1 MEESEILKITVKNA
15 IEHGGRANSGAVFS
29 KVAGSDKSILK
40 DLKSAK
46 ALIEKVVS
54 EVNSKTP
61 EDVANMAED
70 LGIELNEKPKEQK
83 LELKALPNVDRQVIL
98 RLPPEPSGYMH
109 LGHAFSF
116 MINYLYKEKYNGK
129 LWLRFEDTNPKL
141 LDRVKEFVKAFE
153 DGIAW
158 LGIKWD
164 EEKFISSDIE
174 TMYSYA
180 EKLIKESK
188 AYMCL
193 CSAEEIKDKR
203 LSGEECVHR
212 QNAQV
217 ENLKLWNSAK
227 NGEIGEGGAVLRL
240 KLDMKNKNSSL
251 RDPNIFRIIKSEK
264 SRYSLWPLYHFANVI
279 EDQMCGVTHILR
291 SNEFN
296 TDEQEKIRTALGLR
310 NPTVLQYGRYNLK
323 GTTLSKRLIRQFIK
337 DGLLEDWNDI
347 RCPTVSAI
355 RRRGIQ
361 PEAIRDF
368 VITVGYSGSQHEYSW
383 DLLFTLNRR
392 IIDEKAKRFFFVSR
406 PAKLY
411 VSNGGK
417 RDAKLQFH
425 PLKNSGFRLIKTNG
439 NFLIDEKD
447 FSDLKVG
454 DKVRLKDLYTI
465 QINELKDG
473 IANAEMISESMLGGE
488 KIVQWVTDENL
499 KTEVSIVGQM
509 LNEDGTFNKDSL
521 KVVNGLAERAVGLLN
536 EGDIIQFERFGFCR
550 LDNKEKNSFI
560 YISR

>member
-1 MEESEILKITVKNA
+1 MEETEILKIAVKNA

-29 KVAGSDKSILK
+29 KVAGGDKSMLK
-40 DLKSAK
+40 DIKATKS
-46 ALIEKVVS
+46 LIEKVVS
-54 EVNSKTP
+54 EVNSHTP
-61 EDVANMAED
+61 EDVADMAED
-70 LGIELNEKPKEQK
+70 LGVELTERPKEQK
-83 LELKALPNVDRQVIL
+83 LELKELPNVKGKIVL

-141 LDRVKEFVKAFE
+141 LDRVTEFVDSFE

-164 EEKFISSDIE
+164 EKKFISSDIE

-180 EKLIKESK
+180 ETLIKESK

-193 CSAEEIKDKR
+193 CTAEDIKEKR
-203 LSGEECVHR
+203 LAGEECAHR
-212 QNAQV
+212 QNSQT
-217 ENLKLWNSAK
+217 ENLKLWDLAK
-227 NGEIGEGGAVLRL
+227 AGGIEEGDAVLRL

-264 SRYSLWPLYHFANVI
+264 SPHYLWPLYHFANVI

-296 TDEQEKIRTALGLR
+296 TAEQEKIRVALGLAI
-310 NPTVLQYGRYNLK
+310 PTILQYGRYNFK
-323 GTTLSKRLIRQFIK
+323 GTTLSKRLIRQLIK
-337 DGLLEDWNDI
+337 EGLIKDWNDI
-347 RCPTVSAI
+347 RLPTISAM

-361 PEAIRDF
+361 PEAIRSF
-368 VITVGYSGSQHEYSW
+368 VISVGYSGSQHEYSW

-392 IIDEKAKRFFFVSR
+392 IIDEKAKRFFFVSQ

-417 RDAKLQFH
+417 RDAKLLFH
-425 PLKNSGFRLIKTNG
+425 PSKDSGFRLVKTNG
-439 NFLIDEKD
+439 SFFIDGKD
-447 FSDLKVG
+447 FGELKVG
-454 DKVRLKDLYTI
+454 DKVRLKELYTV

-473 IANAEMISESMLGGE
+473 LANAEMVSEKMLGDE
-488 KIVQWVTDENL
+488 KIIQWVTDENL
-499 KTEVSIVGQM
+499 KTDVSVVGEM
-509 LNEDGTFNKDSL
+509 LNEDETFNRSSL
-521 KVVNGLAERAVGLLN
+521 KIVNGLAERAVGLLN

-550 LDNKEKNSFI
+550 LDDKEKNSFI